1 MELQCSLRGPDLDLD
16 LVLDPVLP
24 VDLLPELRVE
34 LAWLQ
39 GHGWQM
45 ERRKVVIGLVL
56 SHSEA
61 VVRPRHPVSL
71 SHCNEKNINIFS
83 EKSIILI
90 NCSLTL
96 ENHPS
101 HN

>member
-1 MELQCSLRGPDLDLD
+1 MELQLLGPDLDLVLD
-16 LVLDPVLP
+16 PVLDPVLP
-24 VDLLPELRVE
+24 VDLLHELRVE

-45 ERRKVVIGLVL
+45 ERRKGVIGLVR
-56 SHSEA
+56 SHLEA

-83 EKSIILI
+83 EKFQIY
-90 NCSLTL
+90 
-96 ENHPS
+96 
-101 HN
+101 